1 MMQRS
6 ATLLALGALA
16 LLGCRPALPPPG
28 QAQRAAKL
36 PRVASRD
43 FEAEGALLEALER
56 AAGELRAATDAG
68 KALAASLRF
77 ASAAS
82 IELEARAAELE
93 LRAALLDVELQ
104 QEAEALARAHAGLLD
119 TQAARAALDR
129 QAQRAPQARRA
140 APRLAGQLRAAQAT
154 ARSLDEEV
162 LRIELERV
170 RTRQGLVAAQIAM
183 ARRQAP
189 LDGRN
194 AAAAAHGE
202 PTERKTP
209 R

>member
-16 LLGCRPALPPPG
+16 LLGCPRPG

-36 PRVASRD
+36 LRLASQD

-170 RTRQGLVAAQIAM
+170 RTRQRLVAGQIAM